1 MTQLRLYNAEMTKL
15 ESQKSHN
22 SPKVTRMGSIIIHNY
37 WQIPMAISLSPGST
51 LIPKSSDCN
60 GHPKLE
66 VFVGEKQ
73 IRHPVTLE
81 WYSIQILVNFE
92 FFKLS

>member
-37 WQIPMAISLSPGST
+37 WQIPISLSPGST
-51 LIPKSSDCN
+51 LIPKSSNYN

-66 VFVGEKQ
+66 VFV
-73 IRHPVTLE
+73 
-81 WYSIQILVNFE
+81 
-92 FFKLS
+92 